1 MTLKFNELQ
10 QRLKEAKEKKIVF
23 SFGRMNPPTIGHE
36 KLVNKIKSEAKARG
50 ADARLYLSHTSN
62 KEKDPLTYDEK
73 AKYAGKA
80 FDIFKKSRARTII
93 EVAKELE
100 AEGYTDITLVFGE
113 DRDAEMGNLIKK
125 YNGKD
130 FKFNSIDSVSAGK
143 RDPKAKGVEGI
154 SGTKLRELA
163 KTGKVDEFK
172 KALASKLSDREKTAI
187 YTQIRKVY
195 SIKDNVI
202 FDRDELREA
211 YLVGELFNV
220 GDIVYDMNENK
231 EYEIIEQGPNFVY
244 CIGEDGNVYT
254 KWLSDLSEKK
264 QKDDGDRTEVR
275 QDKDI
280 ADKSGTQPAKYYA
293 GLKSKSTK
301 SARDAHFKKG
311 AKKSDDDPSA
321 YEPAPGDA
329 TAKTKPSTHTKKFK
343 QMFGEASHK
352 TVPAIAD
359 YPEQGGAVKPTD
371 PEDPSGDWI
380 LGDGEEPITGMD
392 GTNAKVVLNKVEK
405 DVEKKRK
412 SFKEHVEL
420 QEMPRWLI
428 DLVGTYTNQ
437 RGYDKAQQLL
447 QQILDRKAKEA
458 GGMKKLKHD
467 PAYYAAVVAKQM
479 KGIDARV
486 LARLVSE
493 QTLAEAAEIAFEVEI
508 EGIGTMLVAGANKQ
522 EVQQR
527 LQKMFRDA
535 RKFSIGKR
543 LMDPQIKMW
552 YRSRAGDK
560 PQVTEH
566 YSRVSQQEEDEVR
579 ELLGFATKRPKTTTI
594 VKKRKPE
601 EPSLQDKI
609 KARRKAGD
617 WKNKLN
623 NSVDEDEE
631 WNIDLFLE
639 EVDVPEPDEVDDE
652 ELEKEI
658 AALFD
663 KYDEIEDVADVYPDI
678 DGDGIP
684 NDQDDEEEIN
694 DDGEEIPDEDETLK
708 ADYQWEDDEEVDEAL
723 TPAQRFKRAMQ
734 MRRLSKKIQRARK
747 IALKRMSSPEKL
759 RKRARRHARNILRK
773 RFTKGKPYS
782 ELGIAQKTQIE
793 KFIAKKK
800 AVINRLSTRLLPTM
814 RRLEMRRLNAQK
826 GQASKAPINRPKG
839 ESFEPTSRLIESN
852 QYRVGSEMYYETFNE
867 WKKSIDRSTLDTFDI
882 ELLESDIG
890 SFAMYE
896 GQHVPLDCPMIEEE
910 KQPELNKPKAGG
922 PKKYYVYVKDPSSGN
937 IKKVSWGDTSGLKM
951 KLNDPEARKSFA
963 ARHQCD
969 TKKDKTKP
977 GYWACR
983 MPYYAK
989 QLGLS
994 GGGNFFW

>member
-10 QRLKEAKEKKIVF
+10 QRLKEAKEKKVVF

-36 KLVNKIKSEAKARG
+36 KLVNKIKSEAKTRG

-62 KEKDPLTYDEK
+62 KEKDPLTYNSK
-73 AKYAGKA
+73 AKYAKKA
-80 FDIFKKSRARTII
+80 FGIFVKSRARTII

-100 AEGYTDITLVFGE
+100 ADGYTDIVLVFGE
-113 DRDAEMGNLIKK
+113 DRDAEMVNLIKK
-125 YNGKD
+125 YNGKE
-130 FKFNSIDSVSAGK
+130 FNFNSIDSVSAGK
-143 RDPKAKGVEGI
+143 RDPNAKGVEGI

-163 KTGKVDEFK
+163 KTGQLDTFK

-187 YTQIRKVY
+187 YNEIRKVY
-195 SIKDNVI
+195 SISDSAI

-231 EYEIIEQGPNFVY
+231 EYEIVEQGTNFLY
-244 CIGEDGNVYT
+244 CKGADGNVHT
-254 KWLSDLSEKK
+254 KWLSDLTEKK
-264 QKDDGDRTEVR
+264 SAKDDDTEVR

-280 ADKSGTQPAKYYA
+280 ADKDGTQPAKYFA

-311 AKKSDDDPSA
+311 AEKSDDDPSA
-321 YEPAPGDA
+321 YKPAPGDA

-343 QMFGEASHK
+343 AMFGE
-352 TVPAIAD
+352 T
-359 YPEQGGAVKPTD
+359 
-371 PEDPSGDWI
+371 
-380 LGDGEEPITGMD
+380 L
-392 GTNAKVVLNKVEK
+392 
-405 DVEKKRK
+405 
-412 SFKEHVEL
+412 SFKEHQQL
-420 QEMPRWLI
+420 DEMPRWLT
-428 DLVGTYTNQ
+428 DLLGTYTNQ

-467 PAYYAAVVAKQM
+467 PAYYAAVVAKQI

-493 QTLAEAAEIAFEVEI
+493 QTLAEAAEVAFEVEI
-508 EGIGTMLVAGANKQ
+508 EDIGTMLVAGANKQ
-522 EVQQR
+522 EVKQR

-552 YRSRAGDK
+552 YRSKAGDK
-560 PQVTEH
+560 PQVDE
-566 YSRVSQQEEDEVR
+566 SRITHAEEDGLR
-579 ELLGFATKRPKTTTI
+579 EFLRKKKQPVKQSPIQKVLSNIETNRDKRPKD
-594 VKKRKPE
+594 VKLDGGKVVKVTPEVARELMKFVNKKNAEGDKRFDLSKFDVFSKVMKQLNFPITVRE
-601 EPSLQDKI
+601 ELE
-609 KARRKAGD
+609 
-617 WKNKLN
+617 L
-623 NSVDEDEE
+623 DEE

-639 EVDVPEPDEVDDE
+639 DTEQVEGDDDDALAIELEKIIDAYNEIEDLPDLYPDLDNDGDHDDDDE
-652 ELEKEI
+652 ELR
-658 AALFD
+658 
-663 KYDEIEDVADVYPDI
+663 
-678 DGDGIP
+678 
-684 NDQDDEEEIN
+684 IN
-694 DDGEEIPDEDETLK
+694 RDGEEKGVI
-708 ADYQWEDDEEVDEAL
+708 DDNYKWVNEVL
-723 TPAQRFKRAMQ
+723 TPAQRFKRSQQ
-734 MRRLSKKIQRARK
+734 MRRLKGKIARARK
-747 IALKRMSSPEKL
+747 IALKRPSSPEKL
-759 RKRARRHARNILRK
+759 QSRAQRHARNLIRK
-773 RFTKGKPYS
+773 KFIKGKNYN
-782 ELGIAQKTQIE
+782 ELSFAE
-793 KFIAKKK
+793 KQ
-800 AVINRLSTRLLPTM
+800 AVEKRMQGKGALINRIAMRVKPKLKKLEQERLRNQNTQ
-814 RRLEMRRLNAQK
+814 E
-826 GQASKAPINRPKG
+826 
-839 ESFEPTSRLIESN
+839 SRLIEAN
-852 QYRVGSEMYYETFNE
+852 EYRVGSEMYYETFNE
-867 WKKSIDRSTLDTFDI
+867 WKKSIDRSDLDSFDR

-896 GQHVPLDCPMIEEE
+896 GNHVPLDCPMMEEE

-937 IKKVSWGDTSGLKM
+937 IKKVSWGDTTGLKI

-963 ARHQCD
+963 ARHQCS

>member
-10 QRLKEAKEKKIVF
+10 QRLKEAKEKKVVF

-36 KLVNKIKSEAKARG
+36 KLVNKIKSEAKTRG

-73 AKYAGKA
+73 AKYAKKA
-80 FDIFKKSRARTII
+80 FGIFKKSRARTII

-100 AEGYTDITLVFGE
+100 ADGYTDIVLVFGE
-113 DRDAEMGNLIKK
+113 DRDAEMVNLIKK
-125 YNGKD
+125 YNGKE
-130 FKFNSIDSVSAGK
+130 FNFNSINSVSAGK
-143 RDPKAKGVEGI
+143 RDPNAKGVEGI

-163 KTGKVDEFK
+163 KTGQLETFK

-195 SIKDNVI
+195 SIKDSVI

-220 GDIVYDMNENK
+220 GDTVYDMNENM

-244 CIGEDGNVYT
+244 CKGEDGNVYT

-264 QKDDGDRTEVR
+264 QKDDEDGTSVR

-280 ADKSGTQPAKYYA
+280 GDKGGTQPAKYYA

-301 SARDAHFKKG
+301 SSRDAHFKKN
-311 AKKSDDDPSA
+311 AQKSDSDPSA
-321 YEPAPGDA
+321 YKPAPGDA
-329 TAKTKPSTHTKKFK
+329 TADTKPSKHTNKFK
-343 QMFGEASHK
+343 QMFGEK
-352 TVPAIAD
+352 
-359 YPEQGGAVKPTD
+359 
-371 PEDPSGDWI
+371 
-380 LGDGEEPITGMD
+380 L
-392 GTNAKVVLNKVEK
+392 
-405 DVEKKRK
+405 
-412 SFKEHVEL
+412 SFREHQQL
-420 QEMPRWLI
+420 DEMPRWLT
-428 DLVGTYTNQ
+428 DLLGTYTNQ

-467 PAYYAAVVAKQM
+467 PAYYAAVVAKQI

-522 EVQQR
+522 EVKQR

-560 PQVTEH
+560 PQVDE
-566 YSRVSQQEEDEVR
+566 SRITHAEEDELR
-579 ELLGFATKRPKTTTI
+579 
-594 VKKRKPE
+594 
-601 EPSLQDKI
+601 
-609 KARRKAGD
+609 
-617 WKNKLN
+617 
-623 NSVDEDEE
+623 EE

-639 EVDVPEPDEVDDE
+639 EDDTDKPIDIPEPDEVDDE
-652 ELEKEI
+652 ELEKAI
-658 AALFD
+658 ADLFD
-663 KYDEIEDVADVYPDI
+663 NYEEIEDVADVYPDKDLDGI
-678 DGDGIP
+678 PDDQDNDGDGV
-684 NDQDDEEEIN
+684 DVKGD
-694 DDGEEIPDEDETLK
+694 EIPDDDEMLT
-708 ADYQWEDDEEVDEAL
+708 ADYEWVDDLDEVL
-723 TPAQRFKRAMQ
+723 TPAQRMKRAQ
-734 MRRLSKKIQRARK
+734 LMRRMSKRIQRKRK

-759 RKRARRHARNILRK
+759 RKRARRHARNKLRK
-773 RFTKGKPYS
+773 RFTKGRPYS
-782 ELGIAQKTQIE
+782 SLGMAQKTQIE
-793 KFIAKKK
+793 KFIKSKKK
-800 AVINRLSTRLLPTM
+800 VIDRLSIRLLPTM
-814 RRLEMRRLNAQK
+814 RRLEMRRLNAMK
-826 GQASKAPINRPKG
+826 SKKEEFNV
-839 ESFEPTSRLIESN
+839 STLIEYN
-852 QYRVGSEMYYETFNE
+852 QYRVGSEMYYETFNSLKALIKPE
-867 WKKSIDRSTLDTFDI
+867 ELSGFDR

-963 ARHQCD
+963 ARHQCS

>member
-36 KLVNKIKSEAKARG
+36 KLVNKIKSEAKTQG

-62 KEKDPLTYDEK
+62 KEKDPLTYNEK
-73 AKYAGKA
+73 AKYAKKA

-100 AEGYTDITLVFGE
+100 ADGYTDITLVFGE
-113 DRDAEMGNLIKK
+113 DRDAEMFNLVKK

-130 FKFNSIDSVSAGK
+130 FTFNSINRVSAGK
-143 RDPKAKGVEGI
+143 RNPKAKGVEGI

-163 KTGKVDEFK
+163 KTGKIDEFK
-172 KALASKLSDREKTAI
+172 EVLASKLSDSEKTAI
-187 YTQIRKVY
+187 YNQIRKVY
-195 SIKDNVI
+195 SISDSAI

-220 GDIVYDMNENK
+220 GDVVYDMNENK
-231 EYEIIEQGPNFVY
+231 EYEIVEQGTNFVY
-244 CIGEDGNVYT
+244 CMGEDGNVYT

-264 QKDDGDRTEVR
+264 KKDDGDRTDVR

-280 ADKSGTQPAKYYA
+280 ADKDGTQPAKYYA

-321 YEPAPGDA
+321 YKPAPGDA

-343 QMFGEASHK
+343 QMFGEVQETEDEHNGDVDRISSIDERDFKTDRKLKNLKTFIGKSSVGDSASR
-352 TVPAIAD
+352 A
-359 YPEQGGAVKPTD
+359 
-371 PEDPSGDWI
+371 
-380 LGDGEEPITGMD
+380 
-392 GTNAKVVLNKVEK
+392 
-405 DVEKKRK
+405 KKRK
-412 SFKEHVEL
+412 AQRTGTSLAADVE
-420 QEMPRWLI
+420 I
-428 DLVGTYTNQ
+428 D
-437 RGYDKAQQLL
+437 
-447 QQILDRKAKEA
+447 
-458 GGMKKLKHD
+458 
-467 PAYYAAVVAKQM
+467 
-479 KGIDARV
+479 
-486 LARLVSE
+486 E
-493 QTLAEAAEIAFEVEI
+493 QAEVAFEVEV

-522 EVQQR
+522 EVKQR

-552 YRSRAGDK
+552 YRAKAKDVSEDESRITHA
-560 PQVTEH
+560 
-566 YSRVSQQEEDEVR
+566 EEDDLR
-579 ELLGFATKRPKTTTI
+579 EFFGKKKQPVKQSPIQKVLSNIETNRDKRPKDVKLDGGKI
-594 VKKRKPE
+594 VKVTPE
-601 EPSLQDKI
+601 VARELI
-609 KARRKAGD
+609 KFVNKKNAEGD
-617 WKNKLN
+617 NRFDLSKFDIFSKVMKQLKFPIT
-623 NSVDEDEE
+623 VREELELDEE

-639 EVDVPEPDEVDDE
+639 EDNEQLEGDDDDALAT
-652 ELEKEI
+652 ELEKTI
-658 AALFD
+658 DA
-663 KYDEIEDVADVYPDI
+663 YDEIEDVPDLYPDLDN
-678 DGDGIP
+678 DGDH
-684 NDQDDEEEIN
+684 DDDDEELRIN
-694 DDGEEIPDEDETLK
+694 RDGEEKGVI
-708 ADYQWEDDEEVDEAL
+708 DDNYKWVDEVL
-723 TPAQRFKRAMQ
+723 TPAQRFKRSQQ
-734 MRRLSKKIQRARK
+734 MRRLKGKIARARK
-747 IALKRMSSPEKL
+747 LALKRPSSPEKL
-759 RKRARRHARNILRK
+759 QSRAQRHARNLIRK
-773 RFTKGKPYS
+773 KFIKGKNYN
-782 ELGIAQKTQIE
+782 ELSFAE
-793 KFIAKKK
+793 KQ
-800 AVINRLSTRLLPTM
+800 AVEKRMQGKGALINRIAMRVKPKLKKLEQERL
-814 RRLEMRRLNAQK
+814 RNQNKE
-826 GQASKAPINRPKG
+826 
-839 ESFEPTSRLIESN
+839 ESVQESALIESN

-867 WKKSIDRSTLDTFDI
+867 WKKSIDRSDLDSFDR

-896 GQHVPLDCPMIEEE
+896 GNHIPLDCPMIEEE
-910 KQPELNKPKAGG
+910 KDPELNKPKAGG

-937 IKKVSWGDTSGLKM
+937 IKKVSWGDTTGLKI

-963 ARHQCD
+963 ARHKCD

-983 MPYYAK
+983 MPYFAK

>member
-10 QRLKEAKEKKIVF
+10 QRLKEAKEKKVVF

-36 KLVNKIKSEAKARG
+36 KLVNKIKSEAKTRG
-50 ADARLYLSHTSN
+50 ADALLYLSHTSN

-73 AKYAGKA
+73 AKYASKA
-80 FDIFKKSRARTII
+80 FGIFKKSRARTII

-100 AEGYTDITLVFGE
+100 ADGYTDITLVFGE
-113 DRDAEMGNLIKK
+113 DRDAEMVNLIKK
-125 YNGKD
+125 YNGKE
-130 FKFNSIDSVSAGK
+130 FNFNSINSVSAGK
-143 RDPKAKGVEGI
+143 RDPNAKGVEGI

-163 KTGKVDEFK
+163 KTGQLETFK

-195 SIKDNVI
+195 SIKDSVI

-220 GDIVYDMNENK
+220 GDTVYDMNENM

-244 CIGEDGNVYT
+244 CMGEDGNVYT

-264 QKDDGDRTEVR
+264 SSDDEDRTSVR

-280 ADKSGTQPAKYYA
+280 GDKGGTQPAKYYA

-301 SARDAHFKKG
+301 SSRDAHFKKN
-311 AKKSDDDPSA
+311 AQKSDSDPSA
-321 YEPAPGDA
+321 YKPAPGDA
-329 TAKTKPSTHTKKFK
+329 TADTKPSKHTKKFK
-343 QMFGEASHK
+343 AMFGE
-352 TVPAIAD
+352 T
-359 YPEQGGAVKPTD
+359 
-371 PEDPSGDWI
+371 
-380 LGDGEEPITGMD
+380 L
-392 GTNAKVVLNKVEK
+392 
-405 DVEKKRK
+405 
-412 SFKEHVEL
+412 SFKEHQQL
-420 QEMPRWLI
+420 DEMPRWLT
-428 DLVGTYTNQ
+428 DLLGTYTNQ

-458 GGMKKLKHD
+458 GGVKKMRHA
-467 PAYYAAVVAKQM
+467 PEYYAGVVARQI

-522 EVQQR
+522 EVKQR

-560 PQVTEH
+560 PQVDE
-566 YSRVSQQEEDEVR
+566 SRITHDEEDELR
-579 ELLGFATKRPKTTTI
+579 
-594 VKKRKPE
+594 
-601 EPSLQDKI
+601 
-609 KARRKAGD
+609 
-617 WKNKLN
+617 
-623 NSVDEDEE
+623 EE

-639 EVDVPEPDEVDDE
+639 EDDTDKPIDIPEPDAVDDE

-663 KYDEIEDVADVYPDI
+663 NYDEIEDVADVYPDKDLDGI
-678 DGDGIP
+678 PDDQDNDGDGV
-684 NDQDDEEEIN
+684 DVKGD
-694 DDGEEIPDEDETLK
+694 EIPDDDEMLT
-708 ADYQWEDDEEVDEAL
+708 ADYEWVDDLDEVL
-723 TPAQRFKRAMQ
+723 TPAQRMKRAQ
-734 MRRLSKKIQRARK
+734 LMRRMSKRIQRKRK

-759 RKRARRHARNILRK
+759 RKRARRHARNKLRK
-773 RFTKGKPYS
+773 RFTKGRPYS
-782 ELGIAQKTQIE
+782 SLGMAQKQQIE
-793 KFIAKKK
+793 KFIASKKK
-800 AVINRLSTRLLPTM
+800 VIDRLSIRLLPTM
-814 RRLEMRRLNAQK
+814 RRLEMRRLNAMK
-826 GQASKAPINRPKG
+826 SKKEEFNV
-839 ESFEPTSRLIESN
+839 STLIEYN
-852 QYRVGSEMYYETFNE
+852 QYRVGSEMYYETFNSLKALIKPE
-867 WKKSIDRSTLDTFDI
+867 ELSGFDR

-890 SFAMYE
+890 SFAIYE
-896 GQHVPLDCPMIEEE
+896 GQHVPLDCPMVEEE

-963 ARHQCD
+963 ARHQCS

>member
-10 QRLKEAKEKKIVF
+10 QRLKEAKEKKVVF

-36 KLVNKIKSEAKARG
+36 KVVNVIKKEAKERG
-50 ADARLYLSHTSN
+50 ADARLYLSHSN
-62 KEKDPLTYDEK
+62 DKEKNPLTYNEK
-73 AKYAGKA
+73 AKYASKA
-80 FDIFKKSRARTII
+80 FGIFKKSKARTII
-93 EVAKELE
+93 EVGKELE
-100 AEGYTDITLVFGE
+100 AEGYTDIVLVFGE
-113 DRDAEMGNLIKK
+113 DRDATFFNLLNK

-130 FKFNSIDSVSAGK
+130 FNFNSIQRVSAGK
-143 RDPKAKGVEGI
+143 RDPNAKGVEGI

-163 KTGKVDEFK
+163 KTGQVDEFK

-220 GDIVYDMNENK
+220 GDIVYDMNENQ

-244 CIGEDGNVYT
+244 CKGEDGNVYT

-264 QKDDGDRTEVR
+264 SPDEEDRTSVR

-280 ADKSGTQPAKYYA
+280 GDKGGTQPAKYYA

-301 SARDAHFKKG
+301 SSRDAHFKKN
-311 AKKSDDDPSA
+311 AKKSDSDPSA
-321 YEPAPGDA
+321 YKPAPGDA
-329 TAKTKPSTHTKKFK
+329 TATTKPSKHTKKFK
-343 QMFGEASHK
+343 QMFGEK
-352 TVPAIAD
+352 
-359 YPEQGGAVKPTD
+359 
-371 PEDPSGDWI
+371 
-380 LGDGEEPITGMD
+380 L
-392 GTNAKVVLNKVEK
+392 
-405 DVEKKRK
+405 
-412 SFKEHVEL
+412 SFKEHQQL
-420 QEMPRWLI
+420 DEMPRWLI
-428 DLVGTYTNQ
+428 DLLGTYTNQ

-458 GGMKKLKHD
+458 GGVKKMRHG
-467 PAYYAAVVAKQM
+467 PEYYAAVVARQI

-493 QTLAEAAEIAFEVEI
+493 HTLAEAAEIAFEVEI

-522 EVQQR
+522 EVKQR

-560 PQVTEH
+560 PQVTE
-566 YSRVSQQEEDEVR
+566 
-579 ELLGFATKRPKTTTI
+579 EL
-594 VKKRKPE
+594 E
-601 EPSLQDKI
+601 
-609 KARRKAGD
+609 
-617 WKNKLN
+617 
-623 NSVDEDEE
+623 EE

-639 EVDVPEPDEVDDE
+639 EEEEINIPEPDEVDDE
-652 ELEKEI
+652 DLEKEI

-663 KYDEIEDVADVYPDI
+663 KYDELEDVADVYPDKDLDGI
-678 DGDGIP
+678 PDDQDDDGDGV
-684 NDQDDEEEIN
+684 DVKGD
-694 DDGEEIPDEDETLK
+694 EIPDDDEMLT
-708 ADYQWEDDEEVDEAL
+708 ADYEWVDDLDEVL
-723 TPAQRFKRAMQ
+723 TPAQRMKRAQ
-734 MRRLSKKIQRARK
+734 LMRRMSKRIQRKRK

-759 RKRARRHARNILRK
+759 RKRARRHARNRLRK

-782 ELGIAQKTQIE
+782 SLGMAQKQQIE
-793 KFIAKKK
+793 KFIEKKK
-800 AVINRLSTRLLPTM
+800 KVIDRLSIRLLPQM
-814 RRLEMRRLNAQK
+814 RRLEMKRLNAMK
-826 GQASKAPINRPKG
+826 SKKEEFN
-839 ESFEPTSRLIESN
+839 ESTLIEYN
-852 QYRVGSEMYYETFNE
+852 QYRVGSEMYFETFNE
-867 WKKSIDRSTLDTFDI
+867 LKNLISPEELSGFDR

-896 GQHVPLDCPMIEEE
+896 GQHVPLDCPMVEEE

-963 ARHQCD
+963 ARHQCS

>member
-10 QRLKEAKEKKIVF
+10 QRLKEAKEKKVVF

-36 KLVNKIKSEAKARG
+36 KVVNVIKKEAKERG
-50 ADARLYLSHTSN
+50 ADARLYLSHSN
-62 KEKDPLTYDEK
+62 DKEKNPLTYNEK
-73 AKYAGKA
+73 AKYASKA
-80 FDIFKKSRARTII
+80 FGIFKKSKARTII
-93 EVAKELE
+93 EVGKELE
-100 AEGYTDITLVFGE
+100 AEGYTDIVLVFGE
-113 DRDAEMGNLIKK
+113 DRDATFFNLLNK

-130 FKFNSIDSVSAGK
+130 FNFNSIQRVSAGK
-143 RDPKAKGVEGI
+143 RDPNAKGVEGI

-163 KTGKVDEFK
+163 KTGQVDEFK

-467 PAYYAAVVAKQM
+467 PAYYAAIVAKQM
-479 KGIDARV
+479 RGIDARV

-560 PQVTEH
+560 PQITE
-566 YSRVSQQEEDEVR
+566 
-579 ELLGFATKRPKTTTI
+579 EL
-594 VKKRKPE
+594 E
-601 EPSLQDKI
+601 
-609 KARRKAGD
+609 
-617 WKNKLN
+617 
-623 NSVDEDEE
+623 EE

-867 WKKSIDRSTLDTFDI
+867 WKKSIDRSTLDTFDT

>member
-36 KLVNKIKSEAKARG
+36 KLVNKIKSEAKTQG

-62 KEKDPLTYDEK
+62 KEKDPLTYNEK
-73 AKYAGKA
+73 AKYAKKA

-100 AEGYTDITLVFGE
+100 ADGYTDITLVFGE
-113 DRDAEMGNLIKK
+113 DRDAEMFNLVKK

-130 FKFNSIDSVSAGK
+130 FTFNSINRVSAGK
-143 RDPKAKGVEGI
+143 RNPKAKGVEGI

-163 KTGKVDEFK
+163 KTGKIDEFK
-172 KALASKLSDREKTAI
+172 EVLASKLSDSEKTAI
-187 YTQIRKVY
+187 YNQIRKVY
-195 SIKDNVI
+195 SISDSAI

-220 GDIVYDMNENK
+220 GDVVYDMNENK
-231 EYEIIEQGPNFVY
+231 EYEIVEQGTNFVY
-244 CIGEDGNVYT
+244 CMGEDGNVYT

-264 QKDDGDRTEVR
+264 KKDDGDRTDVR

-280 ADKSGTQPAKYYA
+280 ADKDGTQPAKYYA

-321 YEPAPGDA
+321 YKPAPGDA

-343 QMFGEASHK
+343 QMFGEVQETEDEHNGDVDRISSIDERDFKTDRKLKNLKTFIGKSSVGDSASR
-352 TVPAIAD
+352 A
-359 YPEQGGAVKPTD
+359 
-371 PEDPSGDWI
+371 
-380 LGDGEEPITGMD
+380 
-392 GTNAKVVLNKVEK
+392 
-405 DVEKKRK
+405 KKRK
-412 SFKEHVEL
+412 AQRTGTSLAADVE
-420 QEMPRWLI
+420 I
-428 DLVGTYTNQ
+428 D
-437 RGYDKAQQLL
+437 
-447 QQILDRKAKEA
+447 
-458 GGMKKLKHD
+458 
-467 PAYYAAVVAKQM
+467 
-479 KGIDARV
+479 
-486 LARLVSE
+486 E
-493 QTLAEAAEIAFEVEI
+493 QAEVAFEVEV

-522 EVQQR
+522 EVKQR

-552 YRSRAGDK
+552 YRAKAKDVSEDESRITHA
-560 PQVTEH
+560 
-566 YSRVSQQEEDEVR
+566 EEDDLR
-579 ELLGFATKRPKTTTI
+579 EFFGKKKQPVKQSPIQKVLSNIETNRDKRPKD
-594 VKKRKPE
+594 VKLDGGKVVKVTPE
-601 EPSLQDKI
+601 VARELI
-609 KARRKAGD
+609 KFVNKKNAEGD
-617 WKNKLN
+617 NRFDLSKFDIFSKVMKQLKFPIT
-623 NSVDEDEE
+623 VREELELDEE

-639 EVDVPEPDEVDDE
+639 EDNEQLEGDDDDALAT
-652 ELEKEI
+652 ELEKTI
-658 AALFD
+658 DA
-663 KYDEIEDVADVYPDI
+663 YDEIEDVPDLYPDLDN
-678 DGDGIP
+678 DGDH
-684 NDQDDEEEIN
+684 DDDDEELRIN
-694 DDGEEIPDEDETLK
+694 RDGEEKGVI
-708 ADYQWEDDEEVDEAL
+708 DDNYKWVDEVL
-723 TPAQRFKRAMQ
+723 TPAQRFKRSQQ
-734 MRRLSKKIQRARK
+734 MRRLKGKIARARK
-747 IALKRMSSPEKL
+747 LALKRPSSPEKL
-759 RKRARRHARNILRK
+759 QSRAQRHARNLIRK
-773 RFTKGKPYS
+773 KFIKGKNYN
-782 ELGIAQKTQIE
+782 ELSFAE
-793 KFIAKKK
+793 KQ
-800 AVINRLSTRLLPTM
+800 AVEKRMQGKGALINRIAMRVKPKLKKLEQERL
-814 RRLEMRRLNAQK
+814 RNQNKE
-826 GQASKAPINRPKG
+826 
-839 ESFEPTSRLIESN
+839 ESVQESALIESN

-867 WKKSIDRSTLDTFDI
+867 WKKSIDRSDLDSFDR

-896 GQHVPLDCPMIEEE
+896 GNHIPLDCPMIEEE
-910 KQPELNKPKAGG
+910 KDPELNKPKAGG

-937 IKKVSWGDTSGLKM
+937 IKKVSWGDTTGLKI

-963 ARHQCD
+963 ARHKCD

-983 MPYYAK
+983 MPYFAK